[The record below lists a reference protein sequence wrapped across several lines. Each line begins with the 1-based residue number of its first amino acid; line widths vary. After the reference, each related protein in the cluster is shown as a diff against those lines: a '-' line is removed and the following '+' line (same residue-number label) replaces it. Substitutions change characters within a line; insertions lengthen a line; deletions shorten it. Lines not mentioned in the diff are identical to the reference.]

1 MEESHHNNKYI
12 IELFSIKLG
21 TKKHQ
26 INGVELTFTAIGIE
40 LFTKGKS
47 FGNYA
52 VNSPH
57 PLCIIHS
64 ELITS

>member
-26 INGVELTFTAIGIE
+26 INGVEYILTALRSSAALSIRVRVRVGVRVS
-40 LFTKGKS
+40 LLHS
-47 FGNYA
+47 A
-52 VNSPH
+52 CSPLSPH
-57 PLCIIHS
+57 L
-64 ELITS
+64 